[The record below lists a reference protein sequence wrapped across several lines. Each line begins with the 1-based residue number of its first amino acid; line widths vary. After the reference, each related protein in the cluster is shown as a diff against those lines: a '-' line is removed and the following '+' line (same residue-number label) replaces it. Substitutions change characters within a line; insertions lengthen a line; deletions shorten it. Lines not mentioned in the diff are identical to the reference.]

1 MGTEEDDERLLRG
14 PGGEHGEQGLPRAVL
29 LGFVYLSF
37 LMLALAA
44 LNLLWTSRQTDAAN
58 AKTQALCRFDAD
70 IGGAPLAV
78 NPATGKPSLLS
89 VSIVSD
95 ARVAW
100 HQTGCAGHLDA
111 PSPSFRHWAAYY
123 RLPAG

>member
-1 MGTEEDDERLLRG
+1 MSTEDNERLLRG
-14 PGGEHGEQGLPRAVL
+14 PQDEDGEPETPRSTRR
-29 LGFVYLSF
+29 GFVYLTV
-37 LMLALAA
+37 LMIVLTT

-70 IGGAPLAV
+70 IGGAPLAA

-100 HQTGCAGHLDA
+100 RQTGCAGHLDA